1 MINHIKIINNFLSK
15 SEIDILML
23 ECLNPNTK
31 WQDRDESVKVEIA
44 NSNSHDVIKG
54 IKNKVNSFFDNTFYI
69 QIIRHLNKTTT
80 RTTWH
85 KHYDGEYPGIEYG
98 VIIYLND
105 DFEGGELFYPNLN
118 YLYQPKAGDIIIH
131 PATEEY
137 THEVY
142 PVISGD
148 RYTLTTFVRR
158 A

>member
-1 MINHIKIINNFLSK
+1 MKDIRVVNDFLHTK
-15 SEIDILML
+15 EIDILMK
-23 ECLNPNTK
+23 ECLDPKTK
-31 WQDRDESVKVEIA
+31 WQDRDSSVKVEVA
-44 NSNSHDVIKG
+44 NSNSHDTIKD
-54 IKNKVNSFFDNTFYI
+54 IKSRVNSFFDNTFYV
-69 QIIRHLNKTTT
+69 QIIRHLNKTTK

-85 KHYDGEYPGIEYG
+85 KHYDAEYPGIEYG

-118 YLYQPKAGDIIIH
+118 YLYKPKSGDIVIH

-142 PVISGD
+142 PVVSGE
-148 RYTLTTFVRR
+148 RYTLTTFVRK